1 MSDRIGNAITKG
13 EVMPSDDVI
22 GAQKLQLQ
30 RSCCVLLATKPKTT
44 TA

>member
-1 MSDRIGNAITKG
+1 MDAIAKG

-22 GAQKLQLQ
+22 GAQKLQ
-30 RSCCVLLATKPKTT
+30 RSCCVFLATKPNTT

>member
-1 MSDRIGNAITKG
+1 MNAIAKG

-22 GAQKLQLQ
+22 GAQKLQL
-30 RSCCVLLATKPKTT
+30 SCCFLLATKPNIT